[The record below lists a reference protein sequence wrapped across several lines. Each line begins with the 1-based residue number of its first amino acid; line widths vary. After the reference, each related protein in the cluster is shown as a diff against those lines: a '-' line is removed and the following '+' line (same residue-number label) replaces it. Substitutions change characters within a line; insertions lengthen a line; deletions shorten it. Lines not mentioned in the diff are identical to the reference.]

1 MSSICGANQKE
12 YELDVISYHLN
23 IEPEIHES
31 YIKGTVTINFQIS
44 PNANSIVL
52 NSGSLQID
60 SVAGK
65 NVVGFRKNDDLLIIE
80 LSKREKRENEITIKY
95 HGSPTKGLLFNSKL
109 DQAYTVYFTS
119 QWMICNDKPS
129 DKATLNLNLLIPNG
143 LKCIANGELIG
154 VEKKERKTLFKWSQ
168 KYETPSYTYGFAIGN
183 FKEESEKYKNIQL
196 NYLSHTNSNDPLK
209 KVFEE
214 TGNILHFFEEKSGVK
229 YIQQSYSQILIGDHY
244 QEMSGFS
251 VLKNSY
257 ASFVLKDSSE
267 IHLTSHELAHQW
279 WGNMITCRSFEHFWL
294 NEAFA
299 TFMST
304 AFSEYK
310 FGKEKYESDISIYKG
325 IYDDIIKRGKDKPLV
340 FPNWDNPSRDD
351 RNIVYY
357 KGAYVLHLLRQELGD
372 EEFWDGIKSYSKKF
386 FGKSVITSDFQETME
401 KSSNR
406 NLNAFFDEWIYK
418 KG

>member
-154 VEKKERKTLFKWSQ
+154 VEKRKEKHFLNGLRNMKRHHTLM
-168 KYETPSYTYGFAIGN
+168 A
-183 FKEESEKYKNIQL
+183 L
-196 NYLSHTNSNDPLK
+196 LSVILK
-209 KVFEE
+209 K
-214 TGNILHFFEEKSGVK
+214 KVK
-229 YIQQSYSQILIGDHY
+229 NTRI
-244 QEMSGFS
+244 F
-251 VLKNSY
+251 NSTI
-257 ASFVLKDSSE
+257 F
-267 IHLTSHELAHQW
+267 LTQ
-279 WGNMITCRSFEHFWL
+279 
-294 NEAFA
+294 
-299 TFMST
+299 T
-304 AFSEYK
+304 AMT
-310 FGKEKYESDISIYKG
+310 
-325 IYDDIIKRGKDKPLV
+325 
-340 FPNWDNPSRDD
+340 
-351 RNIVYY
+351 
-357 KGAYVLHLLRQELGD
+357 H
-372 EEFWDGIKSYSKKF
+372 
-386 FGKSVITSDFQETME
+386 
-401 KSSNR
+401 
-406 NLNAFFDEWIYK
+406 
-418 KG
+418 